1 MTVTSCLALPT
12 KRPQLSI
19 NDAWTVAHKQT
30 SHSLCAIILPGAS
43 QRYLFLS
50 IDMHPGLEN
59 VIYARCFLSD
69 KTTSCLLSLKGI
81 ALMKYGCVDLT
92 WRKLTKCIVIHC
104 FHLWMNST
112 VGRNNISYC
121 A

>member
-43 QRYLFLS
+43 QRYLFFVNWHAS
-50 IDMHPGLEN
+50 G
-59 VIYARCFLSD
+59 F
-69 KTTSCLLSLKGI
+69 G
-81 ALMKYGCVDLT
+81 
-92 WRKLTKCIVIHC
+92 KC
-104 FHLWMNST
+104 HLRQMFFEW
-112 VGRNNISYC
+112 
-121 A
+121 